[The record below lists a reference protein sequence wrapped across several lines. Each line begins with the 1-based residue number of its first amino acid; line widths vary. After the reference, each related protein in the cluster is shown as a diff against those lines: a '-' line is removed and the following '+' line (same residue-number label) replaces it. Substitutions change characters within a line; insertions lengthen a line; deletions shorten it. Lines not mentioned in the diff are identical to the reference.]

1 MTEKTTDVDPPSQDE
16 PSLVLGRDLG
26 FLLGVVFRS
35 YVKAAN
41 VVIDAIPG
49 GSRGYEVLSAAARG
63 EVESQSG
70 LAQRLGVDRT
80 VMTYLLDDL
89 EKAGLVVRR
98 PDPRDRRNRHVLA
111 TPEGSRLWAATELR
125 LRRLEDRVLD
135 GLSAEEQDT
144 MRDLLCRVAGRAL
157 ASDPVEDACTV
168 LNELAAEPDAPQAPT
183 PGR

>member
-1 MTEKTTDVDPPSQDE
+1 MP
-16 PSLVLGRDLG
+16 LVGRDLG

-49 GSRGYEVLSAAARG
+49 GSRGYQVLLAAAHG
-63 EVESQSG
+63 EVESQGG

-80 VMTYLLDDL
+80 VMTYMLDDL

-111 TPEGSRLWAATELR
+111 TPEGTRLWAATELR
-125 LRRLEDRVLD
+125 LRRLEERVLD
-135 GLSAEEQDT
+135 ALSAEEQDNL
-144 MRDLLCRVAGRAL
+144 RDLLGRVADRSL
-157 ASDPVEDACTV
+157 SCDPIEDACAV
-168 LNELAAEPDAPQAPT
+168 LNELADEPAAPAAP
-183 PGR
+183 

>member
-1 MTEKTTDVDPPSQDE
+1 MTEKATDVELSAQEQAVPM
-16 PSLVLGRDLG
+16 LGRDLG

-41 VVIDAIPG
+41 VVIDTIPG
-49 GSRGYEVLSAAARG
+49 GSRGYQVLSAAARG
-63 EVESQSG
+63 EVESQGG

-111 TPEGSRLWAATELR
+111 TAEGARLWAATELR
-125 LRRLEDRVLD
+125 LRRLEERVL
-135 GLSAEEQDT
+135 GPLSAEEQDNL
-144 MRDLLCRVAGRAL
+144 RDLLGRVADRAL
-157 ASDPVEDACTV
+157 TCDPIEDACVV
-168 LNELAAEPDAPQAPT
+168 LNELADEPAAP
-183 PGR
+183 